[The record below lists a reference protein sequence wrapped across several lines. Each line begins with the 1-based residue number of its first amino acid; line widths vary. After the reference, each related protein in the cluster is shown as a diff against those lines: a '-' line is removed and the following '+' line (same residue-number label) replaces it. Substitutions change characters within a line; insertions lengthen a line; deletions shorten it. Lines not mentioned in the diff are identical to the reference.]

1 MSNIIIENL
10 VLEIQQYL
18 EKEPYKLLPNEIEK
32 LNKLCNIYNINC
44 NFLIPEI
51 ILNKS
56 SEKDF
61 IISKKINFVYYS
73 NYMNFIRAKL

>member
-32 LNKLCNIYNINC
+32 LNKL
-44 NFLIPEI
+44 
-51 ILNKS
+51 
-56 SEKDF
+56 
-61 IISKKINFVYYS
+61 
-73 NYMNFIRAKL
+73 